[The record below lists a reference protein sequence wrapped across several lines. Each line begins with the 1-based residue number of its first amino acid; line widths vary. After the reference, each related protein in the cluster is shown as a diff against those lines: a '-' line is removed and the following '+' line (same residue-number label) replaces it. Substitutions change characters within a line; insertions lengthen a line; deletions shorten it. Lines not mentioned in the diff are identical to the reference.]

1 MPMLD
6 ACIPDGAL
14 SPEAE
19 DKLFAPDTAAAETRL
34 LAAPVTFTT
43 AAGPR
48 DLACVSTGWLM
59 PSDAGR

>member
-19 DKLFAPDTAAAETRL
+19 DKLLALLTGLQPAAFASAVREFVRGTTGPEPAADNA
-34 LAAPVTFTT
+34 
-43 AAGPR
+43 
-48 DLACVSTGWLM
+48 
-59 PSDAGR
+59 